1 MIRLKGTISTG
12 KVRLP
17 VLGNTNKFLAE
28 YIWDHQ
34 DRKQLCCHYLLFM
47 KCSDFQNKYAEQCRN
62 QIGASDEYYN
72 YKNNMKTCKLLVLDD
87 IAIKNC
93 TEAFMSELYEVIDHR
108 VSEELATIYT
118 SNVSREELED
128 ILGQRIQSR
137 LYENCIPIELNG
149 EDHRF

>member
-1 MIRLKGTISTG
+1 
-12 KVRLP
+12 
-17 VLGNTNKFLAE
+17 
-28 YIWDHQ
+28 
-34 DRKQLCCHYLLFM
+34 M
-47 KCSDFQNKYAEQCRN
+47 KA
-62 QIGASDEYYN
+62 
-72 YKNNMKTCKLLVLDD
+72 CKLLVLDD